1 MNRLS
6 QPQPTDSDQSRWHG
20 SLELRFAL
28 AHGKTQPIHTYA
40 RAPLKVQR
48 PFYPE
53 GLGVCH
59 SVVLHTAGGMVVG
72 DRLSQ
77 DIHLE
82 SGTHALITT
91 AAASKAYGRGS
102 SSASLINYSASLN
115 QPEVKDNLSSASLKK
130 PEARQIRSSANQ
142 TNYSAKLKAPETRQI
157 IRLQVETGACLEW
170 FPQETIVF
178 NGAVYRQDLR
188 VELAPGASWL
198 GWEITRFG
206 RSARGERFVEGNWRS
221 HTEVWQ
227 QGHPQWI
234 DRQWLPASE
243 ATFSSPYGLAGQPVV
258 GTLVLVGEP
267 VSSEILEQARELWSA
282 REYVGEAG
290 VTQLMSGLL
299 CRYRGASTEE
309 VRHWFIEVWQLLRVN
324 LFGRPMIKPR
334 VWLL

>member
-20 SLELRFAL
+20 SLELRFAYCQ
-28 AHGKTQPIHTYA
+28 GKTQPIHTYA
-40 RAPLKVQR
+40 KAPLKVQR

-59 SVVLHTAGGMVVG
+59 SVVLHTAGGMVAG

-91 AAASKAYGRGS
+91 AAASKAYGRGT
-102 SSASLINYSASLN
+102 SSASLRNYSTNHEKLSSSLN
-115 QPEVKDNLSSASLKK
+115 QPE
-130 PEARQIRSSANQ
+130 ARPNISSANPN
-142 TNYSAKLKAPETRQI
+142 NYSASIKQPETRQI
-157 IRLQVETGACLEW
+157 IRIQVETGACLEW
-170 FPQETIVF
+170 LPQETIVF

-188 VELAPGASWL
+188 VELAPGARWL

-258 GTLVLVGEP
+258 GTLVLVGEAL
-267 VSSEILEQARELWSA
+267 SSEIIEQARELWNA

-290 VTQLMSGLL
+290 VTQLMPGLL
-299 CRYRGASTEE
+299 CRYRGGSTEE
-309 VRHWFIEVWQLLRVN
+309 VRHWFTEVWQLLRVN
-324 LFGRPMIKPR
+324 LFGRPIIKPR
-334 VWLL
+334 VWPL

>member
-1 MNRLS
+1 MNRFS

-20 SLELRFAL
+20 SLELRFAYCQ
-28 AHGKTQPIHTYA
+28 GKTQLIHTYA
-40 RAPLKVQR
+40 KAPLKVQR

-59 SVVLHTAGGMVVG
+59 SVVLHTAGGMVAG
-72 DRLSQ
+72 DKLSQ
-77 DIHLE
+77 YIHLE

-102 SSASLINYSASLN
+102 TSASLINYSTNNEKLSGSLN
-115 QPEVKDNLSSASLKK
+115 QPEARQNISSANPVNYSASLQK
-130 PEARQIRSSANQ
+130 
-142 TNYSAKLKAPETRQI
+142 PETRQI

-170 FPQETIVF
+170 LPQETIVF

-258 GTLVLVGEP
+258 GTLALVGQP
-267 VSSEILEQARELWSA
+267 VSSQILEQARELWSA

-299 CRYRGASTEE
+299 CRYRGGSTEE
-309 VRHWFIEVWQLLRVN
+309 VRHWFTEVWQLLRVN
-324 LFGRPMIKPR
+324 LFGRPIIKPR
-334 VWLL
+334 VWPL